1 MSSNANKIRIR
12 KAYSTDRADAESRN
26 TADTKDNGS
35 INFIDDTDDEGLGEE
50 KHKLM
55 DKKQVRSQWILTI
68 L

>member
-1 MSSNANKIRIR
+1 MQIKLGYEKHTALTELMQ
-12 KAYSTDRADAESRN
+12 KAGIQLIQKTMW
-26 TADTKDNGS
+26 S